1 MKLATLEDF
10 LAHEIKDL
18 HSAEKMLLRALPKMA
33 KAASHEQLR
42 DAFERHLEQTQEHV
56 NRLEQVC
63 EELGISPRGHKCKG
77 MEGIIAEGD
86 ELLQSDGMD
95 PAVRDAALIASAQRV
110 EHYEIAAYGC
120 AATYC
125 SQLGHARAKELLGQT
140 LEEEKE
146 TDRVLSDIAE
156 STANPEAAEG
166 AMQDGEE

>member
-1 MKLATLEDF
+1 MKLATLDDF

-33 KAASHEQLR
+33 KAAGDAQLR
-42 DAFERHLEQTQEHV
+42 EAFERHLEQTQEHV

-63 EELGISPRGHKCKG
+63 EELGISPRGHKCKA

-86 ELLQSDGMD
+86 ELLNDDGMD
-95 PAVRDAALIASAQRV
+95 PAVRDAALIASAQRA

-125 SQLGHARAKELLGQT
+125 SHLGHARAKELLGQT

-156 STANPEAAEG
+156 SSANVEAMNG
-166 AMQDGEE
+166 SDEE